1 MKIQN
6 ETILGSQPKT
16 ALARSFP
23 CMLNLLNSSQADLSG
38 MIYHSMASG
47 SHLLALSIGSS
58 IATVKCRRNPSLR
71 QAMTIAITVSTG
83 LFFIFPIR
91 QMITAFG
98 VNCISPFILC
108 AFALLLAGWM
118 VYAFSDKVK
127 IKTASFNTN

>member
-23 CMLNLLNSSQADLSG
+23 CMLNLLNSSQPDLSG

-58 IATVKCRRNPSLR
+58 IATVMSKESIITTSNANCHYRVYRTLFHLSDQANDNSIWSKLYFTFYFMCFCSSACRLDDLCIFR
-71 QAMTIAITVSTG
+71 QG
-83 LFFIFPIR
+83 KN
-91 QMITAFG
+91 Q
-98 VNCISPFILC
+98 N
-108 AFALLLAGWM
+108 
-118 VYAFSDKVK
+118 
-127 IKTASFNTN
+127 SFV